1 MNPLPTVGHV
11 IQVRWDVDQ
20 AFRKRR
26 IMETQINE
34 NARAAEKLFN
44 ALCEMGNRHVG
55 GNFPVSVQFSSER
68 VSWENDTQKCAK

>member
-34 NARAAEKLFN
+34 IAREAEKLFN
-44 ALCEMGNRHVG
+44 AQMSFLF
-55 GNFPVSVQFSSER
+55 NFLEIIIIDFKLSLV
-68 VSWENDTQKCAK
+68 NGT